1 MILLIDLQLH
11 RWMKSCPSLIISRTA
26 FRCASCFGVISPLS
40 SSWLLFVVIYCNYYC
55 YYTLPSPSP
64 LNLPLGQALS
74 MRMLQGAKVCIRL
87 TSHLPLCVS
96 GLWNVP
102 QVRRTRDPSQV
113 TAGAIQSLGSA
124 IIHSIPLPAPLH
136 PEGARCIPVP
146 TPHALQHLLTC
157 PTSAAPA
164 TSPYRLHT
172 SFRRLQVSAAAV
184 VVAAAR
190 AGLVLTTSCPF

>member
-1 MILLIDLQLH
+1 MPVTYHQPHGLQV
-11 RWMKSCPSLIISRTA
+11 RVV
-26 FRCASCFGVISPLS
+26 FRCDIAII
-40 SSWLLFVVIYCNYYC
+40 FVVVVVCCHIYCNYYC

-64 LNLPLGQALS
+64 LNPPLGQALS

-87 TSHLPLCVS
+87 TSHLPLCVCLCVS

-146 TPHALQHLLTC
+146 PPMLFSIC
-157 PTSAAPA
+157 
-164 TSPYRLHT
+164 
-172 SFRRLQVSAAAV
+172 
-184 VVAAAR
+184 
-190 AGLVLTTSCPF
+190 